1 MEFISFKSAFFGHF
15 FGDTMT
21 LESLNEYKEW
31 GPFVLRL
38 VLGLLFVVAGIQK
51 FMMTE
56 GVTGMFSNMLG
67 LPGGAATVYLVAVVE
82 LVGGLMFLTGWNVR
96 IAAIPLAVAMVV
108 AGVTMWMAAS
118 GNPDMNGWQAF
129 MQSWSG
135 FLAAMGSVSLLL
147 SGPGAAAMKK

>member
-1 MEFISFKSAFFGHF
+1 ML
-15 FGDTMT
+15 DD
-21 LESLNEYKEW
+21 LNEYKEW

-67 LPGGAATVYLVAVVE
+67 IPGGAATVYLVAVIE
-82 LVGGLMFLTGWNVR
+82 LAGGLMFLTGWNVR
-96 IAAIPLAVAMVV
+96 LAAIPLTIAMVV
-108 AGVTMWMAAS
+108 AGITMWNAAL

-135 FLAAMGSVSLLL
+135 FLAAAGSASLFF
-147 SGPGAAAMKK
+147 SGPGTAAMQN

>member
-1 MEFISFKSAFFGHF
+1 
-15 FGDTMT
+15 MT
-21 LESLNEYKEW
+21 LESLDKYKEW
-31 GPFVLRL
+31 GPSVLRFVL
-38 VLGLLFVVAGIQK
+38 GSLFVVAGVQK

-67 LPGGAATVYLVAVVE
+67 LPGGAATVYLVAIIE

-96 IAAIPLAVAMVV
+96 VAAIPLTIAMLV
-108 AGVTMWMAAS
+108 AGITMWNAAL

-135 FLAAMGSVSLLL
+135 FLAAAGCASLLL